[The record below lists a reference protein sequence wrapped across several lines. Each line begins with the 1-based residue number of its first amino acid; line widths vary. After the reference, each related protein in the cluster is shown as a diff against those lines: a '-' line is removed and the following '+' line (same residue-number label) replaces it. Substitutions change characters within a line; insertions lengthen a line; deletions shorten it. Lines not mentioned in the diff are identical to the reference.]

1 MCFSTLSAEKILSR
15 HSIIRIMK
23 TTTTMLAAF
32 AVMIVGALAA
42 PAVIGATTTIEVVAA
57 DEQTVTLDV
66 SGLK

>member
-1 MCFSTLSAEKILSR
+1 
-15 HSIIRIMK
+15 
-23 TTTTMLAAF
+23 MLAAF
-32 AVMIVGALAA
+32 AVMIGGALAA